1 MGGHFSCKM
10 TNPKDCCWQ
19 NLFWLTISPSCK
31 AVTYSYKKGRSARFL
46 SFSTIQLPGRSSQR
60 GTFVMY
66 FFTCTPQVSSST
78 GGGTSWTFE
87 NFSNLKTGTSWTV
100 EKSVYG
106 GNFSERTPPARPLK
120 PTVALSQ
127 AAEAFSNKLE
137 FSLMRQFQ
145 LQRNATL
152 AKISTLASKRPS
164 KIYLKWILKIFSH
177 KLKAMRRQKQL
188 LLWTIFYLWLVIV
201 LLFDNY
207 SPGQKYKMHLEWT
220 ITQEVPSL
228 LVHGRPNKIPHWWSH
243 LHGSQTCKDCYYHT
257 LHYLPPS
264 PHLQVSLGKKWLL
277 SLKCYLACT
286 IFTTKV
292 HPQKLHPFTLYWYCD
307 FL

>member
-1 MGGHFSCKM
+1 
-10 TNPKDCCWQ
+10 
-19 NLFWLTISPSCK
+19 
-31 AVTYSYKKGRSARFL
+31 
-46 SFSTIQLPGRSSQR
+46 
-60 GTFVMY
+60 MY

-87 NFSNLKTGTSWTV
+87 NFSKLKTGTSWTV

-277 SLKCYLACT
+277 SLKCNLACT
-286 IFTTKV
+286 IYPHQGAPTKTAPPHSLLLLWFSINV
-292 HPQKLHPFTLYWYCD
+292 SRGRCWTI
-307 FL
+307 

>member
-1 MGGHFSCKM
+1 
-10 TNPKDCCWQ
+10 
-19 NLFWLTISPSCK
+19 
-31 AVTYSYKKGRSARFL
+31 
-46 SFSTIQLPGRSSQR
+46 
-60 GTFVMY
+60 MY

-277 SLKCYLACT
+277 SLKCSLACT
-286 IFTTKV
+286 IYSHQGA
-292 HPQKLHPFTLYWYCD
+292 HPQKLHPLTLYW
-307 FL
+307 